1 MKPPKKCLR
10 LFARLS
16 EYLDDELS
24 QRDCAAIRKHL
35 DGCTNCQGFLRTL
48 EKTVELCRQY
58 GSNDVP
64 PPIKAQARSELLEA
78 YRQGMKKKTPRR
90 RSALRPKR

>member
-24 QRDCAAIRKHL
+24 KKDCEAIRKHL
-35 DGCTNCQGFLRTL
+35 DGCTNCQGFLKTL
-48 EKTVELCRQY
+48 EKTIELCRQY
-58 GSNDVP
+58 PSHDVP
-64 PPIKAQARSELLEA
+64 PPIKSKAREELLAA
-78 YRQGMKKKTPRR
+78 YRAGMKKRK
-90 RSALRPKR
+90 KR